1 MYAQTQML
9 FNLMLF
15 NNSFHAAKL
24 PRSRKMKPGMLTLC
38 QWFARFS
45 MCVCVCV
52 CVCLCG
58 CVCVYVCGFGCL
70 CVCLCVYVF
79 ISFHR
84 KDFSWPNKIINVMP
98 EIRSAM
104 LPWGNI
110 SVSRTF
116 VATSQTIIAGSF
128 KLATVQKSVD

>member
-1 MYAQTQML
+1 
-9 FNLMLF
+9 MLF

-45 MCVCVCV
+45 IYMCVCVCV
-52 CVCLCG
+52 F
-58 CVCVYVCGFGCL
+58 VCVDVFVCVCGFECL

-84 KDFSWPNKIINVMP
+84 KGFSWPNKIINVMP
-98 EIRSAM
+98 EIRPAM

-128 KLATVQKSVD
+128 KLATVQKSVDYSYW